1 MGSTAAQRM
10 RIAALA
16 GAGCALCAPR
26 AAAQDAEPIHLSY
39 DAPPTCGSETAFLD
53 LVGRD
58 GGPFVLAPET
68 EPARSFRVHLEG
80 DGPFRGTLVVRE
92 SDGTEATREMSGARC
107 DDVARSLA
115 VLMALSLEPP
125 PAGPLAPESLPAG
138 PLTPETPP
146 AGPLAPETP
155 ASASATP
162 LPGLAEPL
170 PAVPGF
176 AAAIPGAGSPDPSG
190 SSDDGP
196 VSLRPPQGWRLD
208 LSGETTLGTG
218 AMPYLDLGL
227 AAYAELLD
235 ETPSFLTPS
244 IRIGLDLSKNQGDG
258 FVTTVRRVVGR
269 LDACSLRLVL
279 SRPWSDDAFTLQPC
293 ARIDV
298 GRIGVEASEPWA
310 EVETARLWVA
320 PAGLVRLRWT
330 SPRVFI
336 ELEGGVAVPLVR
348 ERFAFASGLSSP
360 SPDFEVPPIAL
371 TTGFGFGVFIL

>member
-1 MGSTAAQRM
+1 MGSTVAQHV

-16 GAGCALCAPR
+16 GAGCALWAAR

-39 DAPPTCGSETAFLD
+39 DAPPTCGTEGAFLD
-53 LVGRD
+53 IVGRD

-92 SDGTEATREMSGARC
+92 SDGAEATREMSGARC
-107 DDVARSLA
+107 DDVVRSLA
-115 VLMALSLEPP
+115 VLVALSLEPP
-125 PAGPLAPESLPAG
+125 LPPPAE
-138 PLTPETPP
+138 PLTPETP
-146 AGPLAPETP
+146 
-155 ASASATP
+155 ASAPATP
-162 LPGLAEPL
+162 PPGPAEPL

-190 SSDDGP
+190 PSDDGP

-208 LSGETTLGTG
+208 LSGETTLSTG

-235 ETPSFLTPS
+235 ETPNFLTPS
-244 IRIGLDLSKNQGDG
+244 IRIGIDLSKDQGDG
-258 FVTTVRRVVGR
+258 FVTTIRRVVGR

-298 GRIGVEASEPWA
+298 GRIDVEASEPWA

-330 SPRVFI
+330 SPRIFVEF
-336 ELEGGVAVPLVR
+336 EGGVAVPLVR

-371 TTGFGFGVFIL
+371 TTGLGFGVFIL